1 MSFDNGLGMLKEF
14 LKRKIEYLCQN
25 CVGKIAN
32 ISIKHETILK
42 ANCTK
47 TRYFGFVL
55 LLAFY
60 LN

>member
-1 MSFDNGLGMLKEF
+1 VSFDNGLGMLKEF

-25 CVGKIAN
+25 CVGKFEI
-32 ISIKHETILK
+32 ISIKHEAFLVV
-42 ANCTK
+42 NCTK